1 MIEQAG
7 QRRAPKQTLEDRLRE
22 IKGEEGWVDIDDPD
36 WKERL
41 LAKDKL

>member
-7 QRRAPKQTLEDRLRE
+7 QRRAPKQTLGDRLRE
-22 IKGEEGWVDIDDPD
+22 IKSEEGWVDIDDPD

-41 LAKDKL
+41 LAKGKL